1 MGVSDLSLSSL
12 SQNWKGPQE
21 EHLSMRVEGGGAEQG
36 EVPPKNPPS
45 LQKQLIDVTNLTLSK
60 TIL

>member
-1 MGVSDLSLSSL
+1 
-12 SQNWKGPQE
+12 
-21 EHLSMRVEGGGAEQG
+21 MRVEGGGAEQG